1 VHHSRRTLAIIR
13 ENITFSLGVKAVFVM
28 LTFAGMGS
36 LWGGE
41 RQEFLSM
48 ID

>member
-1 VHHSRRTLAIIR
+1 MHHSRRTLAIIR
-13 ENITFSLGVKAVFVM
+13 ENNTFSLGVKVVFVM
-28 LTFAGMGS
+28 LSFAGMGAF
-36 LWGGE
+36 GGE